1 MTDRAPGVP
10 PMMETALRRTTAPQI
25 SRLTPTPRRPARPQS
40 NAAPHADTAPH
51 PPHDAPHP
59 HPHDAPHP
67 DAPHSTPHPPPH
79 EPRAPRHPR
88 AACATTARAQGELA
102 QRFAQR
108 LVEVLAGVRP
118 LGQLVRHTTH
128 DGYRELA
135 RLSRGNPLRRP
146 GGALP
151 RLGPVHESAPGPGAL
166 EVCVRVEAGPRHHVV
181 AFRLE
186 RHRRTDQWQCA
197 TVGTW

>member
-1 MTDRAPGVP
+1 MT
-10 PMMETALRRTTAPQI
+10 ETVLLRHPSAPQI
-25 SRLTPTPRRPARPQS
+25 NRLTPTPGHRVPARP
-40 NAAPHADTAPH
+40 
-51 PPHDAPHP
+51 
-59 HPHDAPHP
+59 
-67 DAPHSTPHPPPH
+67 

-88 AACATTARAQGELA
+88 ADCGPAADRVPGSGDLA
-102 QRFAQR
+102 HRFAQR

-118 LGQLVRHTTH
+118 PGQLVRHTTH

-135 RLSRGNPLRRP
+135 RLARGNPLRRA
-146 GGALP
+146 GRALP
-151 RLGPVHESAPGPGAL
+151 RLGPVHESVPGPGAL

-186 RHRRTDQWQCA
+186 RHRRTEQWQCT